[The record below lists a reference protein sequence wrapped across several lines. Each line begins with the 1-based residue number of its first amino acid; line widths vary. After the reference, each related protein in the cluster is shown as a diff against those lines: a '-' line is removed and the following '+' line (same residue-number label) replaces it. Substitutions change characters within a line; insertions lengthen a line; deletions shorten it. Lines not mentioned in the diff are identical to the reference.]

1 MKKLFHNES
10 FKKYIL
16 ISIICTAV
24 LAAAGVFS
32 YRRHT
37 LAPERTVEKVL
48 EGITAERYSR
58 PDFGSGMEPIKQF
71 ETQYQPVYFN
81 Q

>member
-37 LAPERTVEKVL
+37 LAPERTLEKVL
-48 EGITAERYSR
+48 ENILWDLQYFFCHSR
-58 PDFGSGMEPIKQF
+58 GSSWETGMD
-71 ETQYQPVYFN
+71 
-81 Q
+81 